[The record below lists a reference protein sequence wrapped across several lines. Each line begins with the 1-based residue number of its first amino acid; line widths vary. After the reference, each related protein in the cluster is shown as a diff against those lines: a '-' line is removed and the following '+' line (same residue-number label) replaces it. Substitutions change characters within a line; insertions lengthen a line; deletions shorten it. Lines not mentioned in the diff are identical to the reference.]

1 MANNNS
7 NADAATATTTANTN
21 AHTTTANTNAQ
32 SVLSQ
37 VNHFLQGRG
46 YSEFEAWGIVFN
58 LSMYDEEEKRFKE
71 YVEYV
76 TDLTNGFE
84 TPNKVAYEKTTD
96 FEIIHDWIEFV
107 SEYYTDDNKL
117 EELCKFI
124 FSDNSNII
132 NSERIVSEWL
142 EYFAADMRV
151 KIENVTV
158 NYDVK
163 TVYVTGYD
171 Y

>member
-7 NADAATATTTANTN
+7 NADAATATTTAITNT
-21 AHTTTANTNAQ
+21 Q
-32 SVLSQ
+32 SVVSQ
-37 VNHFLQGRG
+37 VNHFQARG
-46 YSEFEAWGIVFN
+46 YSEFEAWAIVFN
-58 LSMYDEEEKRFKE
+58 LYMHDKEEKKFKE

-76 TDLTNGFE
+76 SDLTNGFE
-84 TPNKVAYEKTTD
+84 TPNTVAYEKTTD
-96 FEIIHDWIEFV
+96 FEIISDWVEFV
-107 SEYYTDDNKL
+107 SEYYTGNNKS
-117 EELCKFI
+117 EELCNFI

-132 NSERIVSEWL
+132 NSEQIVSDWL
-142 EYFAADMRV
+142 EKFAADMFV

-163 TVYVTGYD
+163 TVYVTGYN